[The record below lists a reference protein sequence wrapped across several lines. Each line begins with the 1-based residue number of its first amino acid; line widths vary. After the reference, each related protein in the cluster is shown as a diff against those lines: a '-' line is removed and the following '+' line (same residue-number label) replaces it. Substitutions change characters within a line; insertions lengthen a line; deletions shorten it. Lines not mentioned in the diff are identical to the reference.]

1 MVNFPN
7 LTTHS
12 RACLDLFLSS
22 DASICSIMAF
32 SPLGNSVVVS
42 VSTDFPS
49 NYQRD
54 APFHCIAYDYSCA
67 NWDGLRDHFRDA
79 SLEDIFK
86 LSASA
91 ASEFCEW
98 VQLGIDVYNLH
109 RKYQA
114 KPHSWFSIACVADIV
129 LRNYFFCLYQQ
140 NKSSE
145 SKVKFRQAI
154 NSYKRAFEAAKLSYA
169 NSTKESILFQKLGSR
184 GFRPMAT
191 KVLNKGK
198 SLYLLYPA
206 AQRCCLVHQNCL
218 LKTFLRT
225 LSLTTQI
232 SLYLISLLELI

>member
-1 MVNFPN
+1 MRHKSWN
-7 LTTHS
+7 LKQQLLQEDQKKLLETY
-12 RACLDLFLSS
+12 LFWKGKFF
-22 DASICSIMAF
+22 IK
-32 SPLGNSVVVS
+32 N
-42 VSTDFPS
+42 
-49 NYQRD
+49 
-54 APFHCIAYDYSCA
+54 H
-67 NWDGLRDHFRDA
+67 
-79 SLEDIFK
+79 
-86 LSASA
+86 
-91 ASEFCEW
+91 
-98 VQLGIDVYNLH
+98 
-109 RKYQA
+109 
-114 KPHSWFSIACVADIV
+114 
-129 LRNYFFCLYQQ
+129 YFFCLYQQ

-225 LSLTTQI
+225 LSLTTQV
-232 SLYLISLLELI
+232 SLPDFSSRTNLKLHNITVSHKMVKKVIMNLDFSNASGPDCIPVVWVWTWTFVHTSWTLQEVSEGVLFSRLLKGFIGSPCI